1 MGIFLDLIAAL
12 LIVAG
17 LACAVL
23 PLLPGIPLIFGGI
36 WLAAGVDHYKHVST
50 GWLIGI
56 AGIAAIGLLLDF
68 VAGAL
73 GAKGVGASA
82 RAISGALIGTVVGLF
97 LGIPGLVLGPFVG
110 ALLGELSSGT
120 GFGAL
125 DARWSGRLDRPG
137 LRHADQVGSVHHDGG
152 AVRGGVVVESP
163 SVKWGI

>member
-12 LIVAG
+12 LIAAG

-23 PLLPGIPLIFGGI
+23 PMLPGIPLIFGGI

-56 AGIAAIGLLLDF
+56 AGIAALGMLLDF

-82 RAISGALIGTVVGLF
+82 QAISGALIGTVVGLF
-97 LGIPGLVLGPFVG
+97 LGIPGLLFGPFVG
-110 ALLGELSSGT
+110 AVLGELSSGKGLARST
-120 GFGAL
+120 HVGVAAWIGLVFGTLVKLAASIMMVVL
-125 DARWSGRLDRPG
+125 FAAAWWWN
-137 LRHADQVGSVHHDGG
+137 RH
-152 AVRGGVVVESP
+152 P
-163 SVKWGI
+163 